1 MEKCFQ
7 DGIDDIHLIFPC
19 NQIFY
24 IYLFRVTIAIKGPML
39 FGPHLDPKRN
49 PGSPPAAP
57 ETAAALQDRKSQ
69 GHAGIPRQDP
79 KNNLAIWEKLG
90 KLYIYIDR
98 STSRPGYGFSK
109 KKLNHVCFRAK
120 G

>member
-98 STSRPGYGFSK
+98 
-109 KKLNHVCFRAK
+109 
-120 G
+120 